1 MFTSGVRPSSG
12 NISSS
17 SVPLLQRMS
26 DIDDSDLEEE
36 GIDVVRHKTKI
47 IYQNHFPFIH
57 MEPPDVIYERWVK
70 IKPEMKMLVGHMMH
84 VSVFWWHILLR
95 QQENHPTTFWAV
107 EMGFLDSNVSN
118 DLSLKRLEKIEILE
132 TILEAMEQGLSH
144 SRDVERKARAV
155 VSLSRLFSLQEDC
168 LSEAIAWL
176 LDSGVPGVRQKLLDL
191 GSVEIRYRTLRF
203 VFNEYARYLQ
213 VVSCSKKKAIAELR
227 CEPDSWTLSKSDDMK
242 NKGNEQFQKKKYDL
256 ALKHYTKAIKYH
268 PNNHILYGNR
278 ALCLIRSEKYLKAL
292 GDGKRAILLQ
302 PDWAKGHYRFCD
314 ALFYLGEHQ
323 KAVLANREAQQACGA
338 DLDGL
343 KDLHQQCER
352 FHSELRDH
360 RDMKTKK
367 TETKRI
373 SSKTRAHAD
382 DSSSQHQR
390 STRQPEATSPSQHQR
405 STRQP
410 EAAPPSPHQRSTRQP
425 EAASPSPHQ
434 RSTRQPEAAPR
445 SSSLESSKPETGRPQ
460 GDAAGNSGAR
470 AHPEERAD
478 RLKDMKSEMSP
489 RKSKKASGVVEKPS
503 VRSKHTPVPER
514 SKHTPVPERSKHTPV
529 PERADSP
536 AEAVSE
542 ACVRELFCAAV
553 QEGHTALSDQRC
565 RNAHQSFTAALRIL
579 ESSGT
584 AALGLTELDKSV
596 LVYGY
601 ATALLEIGQPEEL
614 AEAQRRLATL
624 ESSDRKFQLLVH
636 YGMGRVYLKENRFA
650 NALERFSNA
659 QLMIQRHVTP
669 GKLTWPTTKAIVEE
683 TQTACLK
690 EHLQRF
696 VELCK
701 FPPKADAVCRHQHCL
716 AHTIHIYFSD
726 PDFKGFIQL
735 ICCQSCRVEFH
746 MSCWKKLKTLSFS
759 DKNDKEFLKDSCFTP
774 DCGGRI
780 CHVVIF
786 GSTGL
791 IKCEFKTCIPKLSP
805 AGRARIRQRC
815 SSIKKLKSKADRK
828 LRRKQQ
834 KLASRSACGER
845 DEVTAEHA
853 ANELAV
859 ERGSPPPRDSIYV
872 DRVLHQIHDNKGL
885 FKEEPVS
892 ISLFW
897 EHLRPW
903 LDLCESRESAAVLS
917 ARRDAGP
924 LAELVEL
931 LLESRNRV
939 WARVFIHT
947 LASGLHI
954 KPRLQQWAQHLD
966 NAGLRA
972 AQAFI
977 GRYSAHLEELDLKPL
992 LAFTPLHDT
1001 LQKYATVSELFD
1013 RDGFTVMEYLRQ
1025 APAKEMRLLIW
1036 TLESNR
1042 ERYHTCHS
1050 ILDQYFE
1057 DDAVCLVIKKTVDEE
1072 HMSSIFKSKNRH
1084 RKKKQKELKSVIV
1097 LSGMRGHSRD
1107 EDEED
1112 ELFSEEDS
1120 LLFLSGLDP
1129 FSVPEHLRGELAE
1142 FEEHYAGSA
1151 HRSHYERI
1159 LDNHP
1164 DPTKESLY
1172 DYFAQILEEH
1182 GPLCAADPLMVGELE
1197 NFPPEAQQ
1205 KIVDAGGLKP
1215 FLLESLR
1222 FTMTEELIGLM
1233 KHAVSL
1239 TDSGPSHLNPS
1250 AREFCPLA
1258 DALSDDF
1265 AQISLCSFDSKDEP
1279 VSSDPFPMF
1288 PDPYD
1293 SECPITDYEY
1303 LAADMLDAEE
1313 QVCDAGETRE
1323 EKQTGVCVR
1332 DFADHTDVSIN
1343 TEPSASFERNN
1354 GDLLQKE
1361 KQKRQ
1366 LVTELQRMEADH
1378 AAVQRRRAE
1387 EVSALQEEVH
1397 RATQSKQI
1405 AGAELAMFQQKL
1417 EEEVRKDQQEKK
1429 ENQETLKSLKMEIK
1443 DLAELHD
1450 SYSRDI
1456 SAKNKEYQTELE
1468 RFLDI
1473 NNQCASERMG
1483 LEEEIKRFRD
1493 ACVKAQ
1499 RRSTAAQLCV
1509 LQSRR
1514 EHALRRLRMSVSEG
1528 QMIVKHMTEASLSFP
1543 CAALLSAI
1551 DDWKRHVCDTEDR
1564 INRTQAEFAAQ
1575 MDEVQKGTRLCSLP
1589 DVCVPSVPTAPALPA
1604 IPPAPVPQSGSQFYG
1619 PRPPRT
1625 PTPTGR
1631 ATPQPP
1637 ERQEEP
1643 VPRRASN
1650 TQTVYER
1657 LLERLNM
1664 MFPHYNRL
1672 VLSRFIQEVRSSSGG
1687 ALDSLTYDDVIN
1699 RVAQLI
1705 LDHQENTRER
1715 MSFTGRA
1722 SPGSDTSVTPHVWKN
1737 VSDKHRNAALA
1748 LNMDDPCI
1756 ICHDDMSAEKMC
1768 VLECRHSFHRE
1779 CIKSWLKEQSTCP
1792 TCREHAL
1799 LPEDFPLLPGRH
1811 RKSHTPATAFH

>member
-1 MFTSGVRPSSG
+1 
-12 NISSS
+12 
-17 SVPLLQRMS
+17 MS

-70 IKPEMKMLVGHMMH
+70 IKPEMKKFVGHLMH

-132 TILEAMEQGLSH
+132 SILEAMERGLSD
-144 SRDVERKARAV
+144 RDVERKARAV

-168 LSEAIAWL
+168 LSEAVAW
-176 LDSGVPGVRQKLLDL
+176 LDSGAPGVRQKLLDL
-191 GSVEIRYRTLRF
+191 GSVDIRYRTLRF

-213 VVSCSKKKAIAELR
+213 VVSCSKKKAIAELK
-227 CEPDSWTLSKSDDMK
+227 CEPDTWTLSKSDDMK
-242 NKGNEQFQKKKYDL
+242 NKGNEQFQKKKYDV
-256 ALKHYTKAIKYH
+256 ALKCYTKAIKYH

-292 GDGKRAILLQ
+292 GDGKRAIILQ

-323 KAVLANREAQQACGA
+323 KAVLANREAQEACVA
-338 DLDGL
+338 DADGL
-343 KDLHQQCER
+343 KDLLQQSER
-352 FHSELRDH
+352 FHSELQDH
-360 RDMKTKK
+360 TDMKTKK
-367 TETKRI
+367 TQTKRI
-373 SSKTRAHAD
+373 SSKTRAHAG

-390 STRQPEATSPSQHQR
+390 STLQPEAS
-405 STRQP
+405 
-410 EAAPPSPHQRSTRQP
+410 
-425 EAASPSPHQ
+425 
-434 RSTRQPEAAPR
+434 R
-445 SSSLESSKPETGRPQ
+445 SSSLEHVQKSESGRTQ
-460 GDAAGNSGAR
+460 ADAAGNSGAR

-478 RLKDMKSEMSP
+478 RLTDMKSEMSP
-489 RKSKKASGVVEKPS
+489 RKSRKASGVVEKPPERS
-503 VRSKHTPVPER
+503 KHTPVPERSKHTPVPERSKHTPVPERSKHTPVPER

-542 ACVRELFCAAV
+542 AGSRELFCAAV

-579 ESSGT
+579 ESIGT

-601 ATALLEIGQPEEL
+601 ASALLEIGQPEEL
-614 AEAQRRLATL
+614 AEAQRKFAML
-624 ESSDRKFQLLVH
+624 ESSDRKFQSLVQ

-650 NALERFSNA
+650 KALEHFSNT

-669 GKLTWPTTKAIVEE
+669 GKLTWPTTKTIVEE

-690 EHLQRF
+690 AHLQRF

-759 DKNDKEFLKDSCFTP
+759 DKNDKDFLKDLCFTP

-805 AGRARIRQRC
+805 AGRARVRQRC
-815 SSIKKLKSKADRK
+815 SSIKKLKSKNDRK

-834 KLASRSACGER
+834 KLARRSACRER
-845 DEVTAEHA
+845 DEVKAEDA
-853 ANELAV
+853 ANQLAV
-859 ERGSPPPRDSIYV
+859 ERRSPPPRDSIYV

-885 FKEEPVS
+885 FKEEPVN
-892 ISLFW
+892 ISVFW

-903 LDLCESRESAAVLS
+903 LELCASTASARVWS
-917 ARRDAGP
+917 ARRDTGP
-924 LAELVEL
+924 LVELAEL

-954 KPRLQQWAQHLD
+954 NPRLQQWAQHLD

-972 AQAFI
+972 AQAFVS
-977 GRYSAHLEELDLKPL
+977 RYSAHLEELDLKPL
-992 LAFTPLHDT
+992 LGFTPLHDM

-1025 APAKEMRLLIW
+1025 APAKEMRLFIW

-1042 ERYHTCHS
+1042 ERYRTCHS
-1050 ILDQYFE
+1050 ILDQYFD
-1057 DDAVCLVIKKTVDEE
+1057 DDAVCLVIKKTDDEE
-1072 HMSSIFKSKNRH
+1072 HMSSVFKSKNRH

-1120 LLFLSGLDP
+1120 LLFLSGVDP

-1142 FEEHYAGSA
+1142 FEEQYAGSA

-1182 GPLCAADPLMVGELE
+1182 GPLCASDPLMVGELE

-1205 KIVDAGGLKP
+1205 KISDAGGLKP

-1239 TDSGPSHLNPS
+1239 TDSGLSHLNPS
-1250 AREFCPLA
+1250 AREFWPYA

-1265 AQISLCSFDSKDEP
+1265 AQISLGSFDNKDEP
-1279 VSSDPFPMF
+1279 VSSDPFPIF

-1313 QVCDAGETRE
+1313 HACDAVETRE
-1323 EKQTGVCVR
+1323 DKQTGVCVR
-1332 DFADHTDVSIN
+1332 DFADHTDVSVN
-1343 TEPSASFERNN
+1343 TEPSISFEINN
-1354 GDLLQKE
+1354 GDLMQKE
-1361 KQKRQ
+1361 KQNQQ
-1366 LVTELQRMEADH
+1366 LLRKLQQMQEDH
-1378 AAVQRRRAE
+1378 AAVQQKRAE
-1387 EVSALQEEVH
+1387 EISALQEETQ
-1397 RATQSKQI
+1397 RITQSKQI
-1405 AGAELAMFQQKL
+1405 ASAELAMFQQKL

-1429 ENQETLKSLKMEIK
+1429 ENQETLKNLKMEIK
-1443 DLAELHD
+1443 ELTDLHE

-1473 NNQCASERMG
+1473 NNQCATERLS

-1499 RRSTAAQLCV
+1499 RRSMAAQLCV

-1514 EHALRRLRMSVSEG
+1514 EHALRRLMMSISEG

-1564 INRTQAEFAAQ
+1564 VNRTQVEFEAQ
-1575 MDEVQKGTRLCSLP
+1575 MDELKKGTRLCSLP
-1589 DVCVPSVPTAPALPA
+1589 EICVPSVPTAPALPA
-1604 IPPAPVPQSGSQFYG
+1604 IPPVPQSGSQFYG
-1619 PRPPRT
+1619 PYGSLPPPRT

-1637 ERQEEP
+1637 ERLDEP
-1643 VPRRASN
+1643 PPRRAPN
-1650 TQTVYER
+1650 TQPLTVYER
-1657 LLERLNM
+1657 LLERLSM

-1672 VLSRFIQEVRSSSGG
+1672 VLNKFIQEVRSSSGG

-1722 SPGSDTSVTPHVWKN
+1722 SPGSDARVTPPLTHVWKN

-1748 LNMDDPCI
+1748 LNMEDPCI
-1756 ICHDDMSAEKMC
+1756 ICHEDMSAEKMC

-1779 CIKSWLKEQSTCP
+1779 CINLWLKEQSTCP

-1811 RKSHTPATAFH
+1811 RKSHTPTAALH